1 MLLATSATDE
11 SHSWLSVGLLDA
23 ESGCATSCRSSFA
36 CPQFVCPTPRTAQR
50 FSKCTLIRSRRQVS
64 DAASRSQ
71 VFMTNELGTNEL
83 GTTELG
89 TNELGANELGANTSD
104 DDSTQ
109 KFCRN
114 GTPTN
119 GTPHLPCRTHCHNLT
134 APNIYSHLLQGA
146 QDDAVLKVDAMMR
159 ERAPAVKTE

>member
-83 GTTELG
+83 GTNELG
-89 TNELGANELGANTSD
+89 TNELGANTSD

-114 GTPTN
+114 GTP
-119 GTPHLPCRTHCHNLT
+119 HLPCRK
-134 APNIYSHLLQGA
+134 HLFPSAARRSGRCSPEGRC
-146 QDDAVLKVDAMMR
+146 DDARTCPGSENRVI
-159 ERAPAVKTE
+159 